1 DGIGVII
8 GSKILKG
15 TLKERVTGADLTHD
29 LIKYCNDNEY
39 RVFLFGAAPESNK
52 KALEKLNEQF
62 PGAQF
67 KGQHGFVNGEE
78 IEKIK
83 IKIKQ
88 FKPHLLLVGLG
99 SPKQEEFIYENI
111 QTLNVPLSIGI
122 GGMIDIISGTVKRA
136 PKMMRDTGTEWLYR
150 LLSQPKRLKRQL
162 VLPKFLLSVML
173 ERVKGMPS

>member
-1 DGIGVII
+1 MNIV
-8 GSKILKG
+8 SFFW
-15 TLKERVTGADLTHD
+15 V
-29 LIKYCNDNEY
+29 
-39 RVFLFGAAPESNK
+39 APESNK

-78 IEKIK
+78 IEEIK
-83 IKIKQ
+83 MKIKQ

-122 GGMIDIISGTVKRA
+122 GGMIDIISGTVKEHR
-136 PKMMRDTGTEWLYR
+136 K
-150 LLSQPKRLKRQL
+150 
-162 VLPKFLLSVML
+162 
-173 ERVKGMPS
+173 